1 MFFMDCGVGYLTG
14 TAKTIPQIRCYICAV
29 IPLQEEKK
37 LFAQIIRHLQQ
48 RISLTAEEQQYFC
61 SLLQVRRLQPRQY
74 LLQEGALC
82 RYESYV
88 CQGMLRSF
96 YVDEQGND
104 HTLHFAMED
113 WWITDLGSFVLEQPA
128 SRNIVALE
136 PCILLQIDKKS
147 REELFGRIPAM
158 ERFWRIINERAVM
171 AQDQRILDNI
181 ALSGAERYEALL
193 AKYPTLEQR
202 LSQKHI
208 ASYLGMTP
216 VFLSRIRK
224 NNSKRRK

>member
-1 MFFMDCGVGYLTG
+1 MQRVLSYEKGAAV
-14 TAKTIPQIRCYICAV
+14 QIHRYICRV
-29 IPLQEEKK
+29 IPVPEQEL

-48 RISLTAEEQQYFC
+48 RISLTADERQYFC
-61 SLLQVRRLQPRQY
+61 SLLQVRRLLPKQY
-74 LLQEGALC
+74 LLQEGELC

-113 WWITDLGSFVLEQPA
+113 WWITDLGSFVLERPA

-136 PCILLQIDKKS
+136 PCTLLQIDKKS
-147 REELFGRIPAM
+147 REALLGKIPAM
-158 ERFWRIINERAVM
+158 ERFWRILNERAVM

-181 ALSGAERYEALL
+181 ALSGAERYAALL

-202 LSQKHI
+202 LPQKHI

-224 NNSKRRK
+224 NNSRPRK

>member
-1 MFFMDCGVGYLTG
+1 MIAL
-14 TAKTIPQIRCYICAV
+14 PE
-29 IPLQEEKK
+29 QEQ
-37 LFAQIIRHLQQ
+37 LFARIIRHLQQ
-48 RISLTAEEQQYFC
+48 RISLTTDEQQYFC
-61 SLLQVRRLQPRQY
+61 SLLKVQRLLPRQY
-74 LLQEGALC
+74 LLQEGEVC

-96 YVDEQGND
+96 YVDDRGND

-113 WWITDLGSFVLEQPA
+113 WWITDLTSFVLQQPA

-136 PCILLQIDKKS
+136 PSFLLQIDRKS
-147 REELFGRIPAM
+147 LETLFDRIPAL
-158 ERFWRIINERAVM
+158 ERFWRLINERAVM

-193 AKYPTLEQR
+193 SKYPTLDQR
-202 LSQKHI
+202 LPQKYI
-208 ASYLGMTP
+208 ASYLGISP

-224 NNSKRRK
+224 ANSKPRR